1 MAELLRLGIKTVPV
15 VSRGEQYVQGLVLR
29 EIADFVGI
37 EYSGKPELSPGE
49 LVERVDIILAALAR
63 FTRQL
68 PDDQLGTLLP
78 DRERSYRDLVHH
90 IARIHEVFV
99 EAAADGAEVTYD
111 TLISPPPESR
121 HTSEQIALYADEVR
135 QRLKSW
141 WANCRDRSGEA
152 SIATYYGAQTQHEFL
167 ERCTWHSGQHVRQL
181 MMILGKLGIE
191 PIEPLTY
198 AAFAGL
204 PMPEKVWDDETQAT
218 EAVVS

>member
-1 MAELLRLGIKTVPV
+1 MAKLLRLGIKTVPV
-15 VSRGEQYVQGLVLR
+15 VSRGEEYVQGLVLR
-29 EIADFVGI
+29 DVADFVGI
-37 EYSGKPELSPGE
+37 EYSGTPELSPGE
-49 LVERVDIILAALAR
+49 LVGRVDIILAALAR

-68 PDDQLGTLLP
+68 PDDQLATLLP
-78 DRERSYRDLVHH
+78 DRERTYRDLVHH

-99 EAAADGAEVTYD
+99 EAAEGAEVTYD
-111 TLISPPPESR
+111 ALISPPPESR
-121 HTSEQIALYADEVR
+121 QTTEQIALYTDDVR

-141 WANCRDRSGEA
+141 WANCRDRSCEA
-152 SIATYYGAQTQHEFL
+152 SVTTYYGPQTQHEFL

-191 PIEPLTY
+191 PRQPLTT

-218 EAVVS
+218 AAGAS